1 MLKILEDVVV
11 ASMEELNMVAV
22 VTVGCMVAGIVL
34 I

>member
-22 VTVGCMVAGIVL
+22 VTVVCMVAGIVL